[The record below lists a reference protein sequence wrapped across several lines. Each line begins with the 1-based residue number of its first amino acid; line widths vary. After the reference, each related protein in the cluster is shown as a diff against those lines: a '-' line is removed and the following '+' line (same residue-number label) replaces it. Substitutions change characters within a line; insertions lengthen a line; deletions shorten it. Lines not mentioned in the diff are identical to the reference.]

1 MSNRKR
7 STPLLAFE
15 ALSVEGALLTAEWT
29 ARVARLEAPH
39 QSEADYGIPKGLTL
53 RDEIGRSW
61 RIAQA
66 HWAEMEAGRAAA
78 ADPRSTAE
86 RFTRGLLS
94 EVLRFGSLNAV
105 PPVEI
110 GDRTF
115 PIGHAALGGRVPLV
129 VAPAGGGLDTAHE
142 HLGDGHRKR
151 SAFGLAQEYLNAQP
165 AALWGLACDGATL
178 RLLRDNASLTRPA
191 WIEADLVR
199 IFTEELY
206 SDFAALWLLVHESR
220 FGRPDQPPDACPL
233 EAWREGGLQDG
244 DRARE
249 KLRLGVE
256 EALKVLGQGFLAH
269 PDNGALRTA
278 LHSGA
283 LSTDAYFGELLRV
296 VYRIIFL
303 LTVEERGLLHPR
315 RTPEALRS
323 LYADGYGFKR
333 LRDRS
338 ARRAAHD
345 REGDLWDAAQIVFRS
360 LAEGEP
366 RLGLPALGGL
376 FAPHQCPHL
385 DRAALQNRTL
395 LLALFR
401 LGWMRE
407 RAGLVRVNWRDMGPE
422 ELGSVYE
429 GLLELV
435 PRVSQDGR
443 KFSFATDE
451 QGRATARKETGSYYT
466 PDSLVQALLDVSL
479 EPVIQRTLAESPGQP
494 VRALL
499 RLTVVDPA
507 CGSGHFLLGAA
518 RRIAAHLAQARTE
531 GTPSADEYRDALRTV
546 VGRCIYGVD
555 LNPMAVELCRVAL
568 WMEAVVPGRPLS
580 FLEAHIRHGNAL
592 VGTTPELMEEGVPD
606 DAWTAVEGDDKKV
619 ASRLKKANKQW
630 RQTTLFGA
638 GAVEGAVELATL
650 SEAAEEAEDDSL
662 AAVHA
667 KAKAWA
673 DYEAS
678 PAVQRATLLSD
689 LWCAAFFWPKVEGE
703 AEKAAPVR
711 GLWEGVRGNERT
723 LPATTA
729 RMKDE
734 LRERYSFFHWP
745 IAFPQVF
752 ARGGFDVVLG
762 NPPWDTLSPDAK
774 EFFARWDPEIRQQ
787 KKAEQDVTIA
797 RLCESPDIAA
807 EWSDYRRRL
816 FTWVHFLKRSGRFV
830 MYAPGNLGKGDFNVY
845 RMFVETALSYCRPR
859 GYAAQVAPDGLYS
872 GANTAAIRAAMLEDF
887 SLDPLLGFENAAGV
901 WFPGVHRS
909 QKLCIYA
916 AHRVRSETR
925 AIRARF
931 GIRTQADLQAA
942 LGGDLLRI
950 PVSLIREFSPA
961 ALAVMEFDGQVDI
974 DIAAKLYE
982 RWPNF
987 GEPCGWWDKRPY
999 RAEIHMGNNRDLFSE
1014 DQADIPLYEGRMVT
1028 QYDHRAKGY
1037 RGGRGRAAKWDDL
1050 KFGDVRKSIQPQW
1063 FIPPALVP
1071 EKTAGRLQRYRI
1083 GWCDVTGPRNER
1095 TLLAALI
1102 PQGVLCGDSV
1112 PTMMFKGDY
1121 EWAYLPVLAALNSF
1135 VADYVMRG
1143 KVSLHIKFNHMDTL
1157 PVPRLKV
1164 GDSAV
1169 AALARRVL
1177 RLTCTGPEMTPFW
1190 NQMAAHGWVQ
1200 PVDPSGPVPGELDEE
1215 ERLRLAAEIE
1225 VIIAR
1230 DLYGLSPDE
1239 MAHVLRT
1246 FPIVERRQTEKFGEY
1261 RTYELIRALWDD
1273 LPPPGLKSSFASS
1286 HGSNRRMASRPQMTG
1301 GAAIRESY
1309 LLPSRV
1315 GLLNGLV
1322 QKLRQGG
1329 SSVLIGPRR
1338 SGRTALCR
1346 AIAQAEPGR
1355 VFILSLAGN
1364 SAWTSPRPWVTP
1376 DGLATMLEP
1385 SLEAATAPAEA
1396 LRQTWAELEPQQR
1409 PFVVLD
1415 DAEGLIHAEP
1425 ARTPTTFAWLRS
1437 IGQESASVLFVAS
1450 RAEWRRVMA
1459 VAREEDGSSFGND
1472 VAIFKVPPLHEEEA
1486 RRLVSLWG
1494 LDPSRQQRALALG
1507 GRWPGWLSLAAS
1519 VIASAEFDH
1528 ASDAEVLD
1536 QILRRA
1542 GAHGRAEWSDYSTDA
1557 IRAGQ
1562 RLLRGQDASHWPSR
1576 LRLVAQEEGLV
1587 DSAGTPII
1595 VRDHPPFCAWLARL
1609 PSGGDQ

>member
-15 ALSVEGALLTAEWT
+15 ALSVEGALLTTEWM

-66 HWAEMEAGRAAA
+66 HWSELEAGRAAG
-78 ADPRSTAE
+78 ADPRSSAD
-86 RFTRGLLS
+86 RFVRGLFA
-94 EVLRFGSLNAV
+94 EVLRFSSLTPV
-105 PPVEI
+105 PSVEL

-115 PIGHAALGGRVPLV
+115 PIGHAGLQGRVPVV
-129 VAPAGGGLDTAHE
+129 VAPAGAGLDTAHE

-165 AALWGLACDGATL
+165 RALWGIACDGAKL

-191 WIEADLVR
+191 WVEADLAR

-206 SDFAALWLLVHESR
+206 SDFAALWLLIHESR
-220 FGRPDQPPDACPL
+220 FGRPDQPPDVCPL

-256 EALKVLGQGFLAH
+256 QALAVLGQGFLAH
-269 PDNGALRTA
+269 PDNGPLRA
-278 LHSGA
+278 SLHSGA
-283 LSTDAYFGELLRV
+283 LSTDAYFGELLRL

-303 LTVEERGLLHPR
+303 LTVEERDLLHPR
-315 RTPEALRS
+315 RTPEAIRS
-323 LYADGYGFKR
+323 LYADGYGLKR
-333 LRDRS
+333 LRDRA

-345 REGDLWDAAQIVFRS
+345 RHGDLWDATRIAFRS
-360 LAEGEP
+360 LAQGEP

-376 FAPHQCPHL
+376 FDLDQCPHL
-385 DRAALQNRTL
+385 DGAALQNRAL

-443 KFSFATDE
+443 TFSFATDE

-507 CGSGHFLLGAA
+507 CGSGHFLLAAA

-592 VGTTPELMEEGVPD
+592 VGTTPELMEAGVPD
-606 DAWTAVEGDDKKV
+606 DAWVAVEGDDKKV
-619 ASRLKKANKQW
+619 TARLKKANKQW

-638 GAVEGAVELATL
+638 GAVQGAAELAAL

-673 DYEAS
+673 DYEGS

-711 GLWEGVRGNERT
+711 GLWEGVKGNERT

-729 RMKDE
+729 RMTDE
-734 LRERYSFFHWP
+734 LKERYAFFHWP

-787 KKAEQDVTIA
+787 QKAEQEATIG
-797 RLCESPDIAA
+797 RLCESPDIAE

-845 RMFVETALSYCRPR
+845 RMFVETALSYCRPH

-872 GANTAAIRAAMLEDF
+872 GANTMAIRAAMLEDF

-931 GIRTQADLQAA
+931 GIRTQADLQAG
-942 LGGDLLRI
+942 LTGDLLGV
-950 PVSLIREFSPA
+950 PVSLIREFSPD
-961 ALAVMEFDGQVDI
+961 ALAIMEFGNQADI
-974 DIAAKLYE
+974 DIAAKMYE
-982 RWPNF
+982 RWPKF
-987 GEPCGWWDKRPY
+987 GEPCEWWDDRPY
-999 RAEIHMGNNRDLFSE
+999 MREVDMGNDRGLFSE
-1014 DQADIPLYEGRMVT
+1014 EPDGLPLYEGRMVT
-1028 QYDHRAKGY
+1028 HYDHRAKGY
-1037 RGGRGRAAKWDDL
+1037 REGRGRAARWDDL
-1050 KFGDVRKSIQPQW
+1050 PFGTPSKSIEPQWYIPEADIPGKAEARIRRFRIGFCDVASPTNERALTAAIIPSGALCGHKVPTIAFRDDSVWAYPYFLGVVNSFTLDYLVRKKVGLSMTFTI
-1063 FIPPALVP
+1063 F
-1071 EKTAGRLQRYRI
+1071 
-1083 GWCDVTGPRNER
+1083 
-1095 TLLAALI
+1095 
-1102 PQGVLCGDSV
+1102 DS
-1112 PTMMFKGDY
+1112 
-1121 EWAYLPVLAALNSF
+1121 LP
-1135 VADYVMRG
+1135 
-1143 KVSLHIKFNHMDTL
+1143 I
-1157 PVPRLKV
+1157 PRL
-1164 GDSAV
+1164 APETPT
-1169 AALARRVL
+1169 ALALSRRVL
-1177 RLTCTGPEMTPFW
+1177 RLTCTGPEMIPFW
-1190 NQMAAHGWVQ
+1190 NQMAAHGWVR
-1200 PVDPSGPVPGELDEE
+1200 PVDPEGPVPGELDEE
-1215 ERLRLAAEIE
+1215 QRLRLTAEIE
-1225 VIIAR
+1225 VIVAR
-1230 DLYGLSPDE
+1230 DLYGLTADE
-1239 MAHVLRT
+1239 MSHVLDT
-1246 FPIVERRQTEKFGEY
+1246 FPIVERRQTEKYGDY
-1261 RTYELIRALWDD
+1261 RTKRLVLEGFGT
-1273 LPPPGLKSSFASS
+1273 LP
-1286 HGSNRRMASRPQMTG
+1286 R
-1301 GAAIRESY
+1301 
-1309 LLPSRV
+1309 
-1315 GLLNGLV
+1315 
-1322 QKLRQGG
+1322 
-1329 SSVLIGPRR
+1329 
-1338 SGRTALCR
+1338 C
-1346 AIAQAEPGR
+1346 
-1355 VFILSLAGN
+1355 
-1364 SAWTSPRPWVTP
+1364 
-1376 DGLATMLEP
+1376 
-1385 SLEAATAPAEA
+1385 
-1396 LRQTWAELEPQQR
+1396 
-1409 PFVVLD
+1409 
-1415 DAEGLIHAEP
+1415 
-1425 ARTPTTFAWLRS
+1425 
-1437 IGQESASVLFVAS
+1437 
-1450 RAEWRRVMA
+1450 
-1459 VAREEDGSSFGND
+1459 DGS
-1472 VAIFKVPPLHEEEA
+1472 AP
-1486 RRLVSLWG
+1486 
-1494 LDPSRQQRALALG
+1494 
-1507 GRWPGWLSLAAS
+1507 
-1519 VIASAEFDH
+1519 
-1528 ASDAEVLD
+1528 
-1536 QILRRA
+1536 
-1542 GAHGRAEWSDYSTDA
+1542 
-1557 IRAGQ
+1557 
-1562 RLLRGQDASHWPSR
+1562 
-1576 LRLVAQEEGLV
+1576 
-1587 DSAGTPII
+1587 
-1595 VRDHPPFCAWLARL
+1595 
-1609 PSGGDQ
+1609 